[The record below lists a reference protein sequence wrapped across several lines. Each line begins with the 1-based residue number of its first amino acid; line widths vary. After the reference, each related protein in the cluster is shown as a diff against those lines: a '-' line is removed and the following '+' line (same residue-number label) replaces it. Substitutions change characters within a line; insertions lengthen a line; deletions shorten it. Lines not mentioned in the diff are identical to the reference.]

1 MNDLINFNKKH
12 NLAKEDLENIIDNNF
27 RPKDAI
33 DFTGEEV
40 LRNIIFDK
48 PEYLDDGNIISS
60 INKLIIE
67 RGISFIYLSPKLF
80 TNMFLNTSRDQNRS
94 KAVKTLLNEI
104 FLQLRSGALNAYD
117 INISLF
123 YLLRTDFKHN
133 DLKNKVIKEYD
144 PKLFEYIAMYC
155 VKDFFCS
162 FCEENRKKSIYLQ
175 VINSD

>member
-1 MNDLINFNKKH
+1 M
-12 NLAKEDLENIIDNNF
+12 
-27 RPKDAI
+27 
-33 DFTGEEV
+33 
-40 LRNIIFDK
+40 RNIIFDK
-48 PEYLDDGNIISS
+48 PEYLNDGNIISS

-80 TNMFLNTSRDQNRS
+80 TNMVLNTSRDQNRN

-155 VKDFFCS
+155 VKDFFLL
-162 FCEENRKKSIYLQ
+162 FL
-175 VINSD
+175 